1 MPVQSSLIHPR
12 LAPRKTWLA
21 ASALCSRFTL
31 GILFGLLPLF
41 GTAAPEPQDFAFSY
55 QGRLTLA
62 GEPVQ
67 GTRAM
72 SFRLFDAPVGGAQYG
87 ELTLPDVAVDAGLF
101 VVDLDYG
108 EGVFLGQQ
116 LWLEVQVDD
125 QVLLPRQRI
134 ASAPYALYAL
144 EGNAGP
150 VGPQGPKGDPATI
163 ESGNGITVGGDA
175 ASGFTVGMS
184 GSYEGSLS
192 VAGDLDAG
200 NDASVGG
207 TATMGALSVQGNS
220 DLGTNVRMPV
230 YFNEWTGNAATTVML
245 AYCDVGDI
253 LIGGGCH
260 KNGTTIVISKM
271 QHCPRGDTS
280 SRPLIATNAGCT
292 NLGPPIHG
300 GSDTFQPSPA
310 QDFSFFQAFWLCTF
324 AAVDTGPAYAQAT
337 CLRSFH

>member
-1 MPVQSSLIHPR
+1 MQSVRSDPRFAPSLSR
-12 LAPRKTWLA
+12 LA
-21 ASALCSRFTL
+21 ASTCLSRLTL
-31 GILFGLLPLF
+31 GVLLGLLPLL
-41 GTAAPEPQDFAFSY
+41 GLAAAEPQDFAFSY

-72 SFRLFDAPVGGAQYG
+72 SFRLFDAPGGGSQYG
-87 ELTLPDVAVDAGLF
+87 ELNLPEVAVDGGLF
-101 VVDLDYG
+101 VVDLDFG

-116 LWLEVQVDD
+116 LWLEVQVED

-144 EGNAGP
+144 EGTAGP
-150 VGPQGPKGDPATI
+150 AGPQGPKGDPATM
-163 ESGNGITVGGDA
+163 ESGNGITVSGDA
-175 ASGFTVGMS
+175 ATGFTVGMS
-184 GSYEGSLS
+184 GSYEGGLTVSGDL
-192 VAGDLDAG
+192 VAGS
-200 NDASVGG
+200 DASVGG

-230 YFNEWTGNAATTVML
+230 YFNEWTGNDATTVML

-292 NLGPPIHG
+292 NLGPFVHG

-310 QDFSFFQAFWLCTF
+310 QDFAFFQAFWVCTF
-324 AAVDTGPAYAQAT
+324 AAANTGPAFAQAT